1 MKELILGGARSGKS
15 ALAMQRAQSSN
26 NDVLFIATATAGDA
40 EMASRIERH
49 KVDRPDHWTL
59 IEEPI
64 ALADTLLQHAA
75 PQRCLL
81 VDCLTLWLSN
91 LLDDENFDE
100 AQLITQ
106 RDALLD
112 VLPRLPGHIIFVS
125 NEVGFGISP
134 MGQINRRFVDE
145 AGRLHQQIAS
155 LCDQVTLTV
164 AGLPLS
170 LKQTNQPSLTG

>member
-15 ALAMQRAQSSN
+15 ALAIQRALAS
-26 NDVLFIATATAGDA
+26 DKEVTFIATATAGDA

-49 KVDRPDHWTL
+49 KIDRPTHWSL

-64 ALADTLLQHAA
+64 ALADVLLQHAA

-81 VDCLTLWLSN
+81 VDCLTLWMSN
-91 LLDDENFDE
+91 LMGDEDSTE
-100 AQLITQ
+100 MQLTSQ
-106 RDALLD
+106 QKTLLD
-112 VLPRLPGHIIFVS
+112 VLPKLSGHIIFVS
-125 NEVGFGISP
+125 NEIGFGITP
-134 MGQINRRFVDE
+134 MGQINRRFIDE
-145 AGRLHQQIAS
+145 TGRLHQQLAS

-170 LKQTNQPSLTG
+170 LKHPE